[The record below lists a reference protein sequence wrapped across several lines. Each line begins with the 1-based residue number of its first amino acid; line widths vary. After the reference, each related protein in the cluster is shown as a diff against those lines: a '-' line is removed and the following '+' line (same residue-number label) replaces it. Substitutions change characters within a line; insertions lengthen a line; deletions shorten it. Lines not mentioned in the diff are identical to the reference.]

1 MQAIRNFVD
10 AITYPFRILARIP
23 SNVISSPRRML
34 GLSLPVRSALL
45 LFFALLLITIG
56 WIIYL
61 ATLPEREQ
69 LWQFL
74 RGVGWIIGILIFV
87 IPLVVWYALKLW
99 LEGEPSPYPEIDRV
113 WEAAQAAMK
122 EQLIDPTET
131 PIFIVLGLSSV
142 DAGTRFFSA
151 SNVSLPVCVPSGPAP
166 VHFYAN
172 QQAIYVVC
180 TESSCTGALLGGN
193 IAGAPAM
200 PAVPTSGGGYDA
212 MRTMQVGVDSVPPPT
227 APAGG
232 QAGSAAPFGLDNAT
246 IPGAIVGPPANP
258 QPSGNPGAG
267 NMAGTMMIG
276 GIDQPVA
283 SVGPGPAAAT
293 PRLNPGQ
300 AGEATARLAYVC
312 RCLKKIRDP
321 LCPING
327 VLVTT
332 PFTLLADGS
341 QEAVNQLQVAMK
353 ADIAALRAATRV
365 RCSITHIVDGMEE
378 EPGFR
383 ELIRRVG
390 PDRVASQ
397 RFGKGFGLW
406 NTPTNEQLDAVVKH
420 ACGAFEDWSY
430 LLFREEEGLSKRGN
444 RHLYGLLCRIRMNF
458 MGRLNHLIQ
467 SVYSVDSQSTSLA
480 GVEPMLFSGCYFI
493 ANGQTPDRQA
503 FLPSVFRKAQSEEEE
518 LEWGSEAIAEES
530 RMQTGVQV
538 LLVINGILVA
548 SIIAMLVYHN
558 YIKQ

>member
-23 SNVISSPRRML
+23 SRVISSPRRML
-34 GLSLPVRSALL
+34 GLSLQVRSALL
-45 LFFALLLITIG
+45 LFFALLMVSIG
-56 WIIYL
+56 WVIYL
-61 ATLPEREQ
+61 WMQEGLQQ
-69 LWQFL
+69 LWPFL
-74 RGVGWIIGILIFV
+74 KSVGWIIGILIFV

-113 WEAAQAAMK
+113 WDVAQVAMK
-122 EQLIDPTET
+122 EQAIDPTET
-131 PIFIVLGLSSV
+131 PIFLVLGLSSV

-180 TESSCTGALLGGN
+180 TESSCTGMLLGGN
-193 IAGAPAM
+193 IAGASVEPPA
-200 PAVPTSGGGYDA
+200 AVNPGAGFDA
-212 MRTMQVGVDSVPPPT
+212 NRTMQVGVDSMPPPAAQ
-227 APAGG
+227 APSQPDSG
-232 QAGSAAPFGLDNAT
+232 APFGLDAT
-246 IPGAIVGPPANP
+246 IPGANVAPPSNQAP
-258 QPSGNPGAG
+258 AG
-267 NMAGTMMIG
+267 NAGGGGLAGTMMIG
-276 GIDQPVA
+276 GVDQPVA
-283 SVGPGPAAAT
+283 AIGPGPVAT
-293 PRLNPGQ
+293 RRLNPGQ
-300 AGEATARLAYVC
+300 AGEATAKLAYVC
-312 RCLKKIRDP
+312 RRLKRLRDP

-327 VLVTT
+327 VLITT

-390 PDRVASQ
+390 PDRVATQ

-406 NTPTNEQLDAVVKH
+406 NMPTHDQLDAVVKH

-430 LLFREEEGLSKRGN
+430 LLFREEEGLIKSGN
-444 RHLYGLLCRIRMNF
+444 RHLYVLLCRILMNF
-458 MGRLNHLIQ
+458 L
-467 SVYSVDSQSTSLA
+467 
-480 GVEPMLFSGCYFI
+480 
-493 ANGQTPDRQA
+493 
-503 FLPSVFRKAQSEEEE
+503 
-518 LEWGSEAIAEES
+518 
-530 RMQTGVQV
+530 
-538 LLVINGILVA
+538 
-548 SIIAMLVYHN
+548 
-558 YIKQ
+558 

>member
-23 SNVISSPRRML
+23 SRVISSPRRML
-34 GLSLPVRSALL
+34 GLSLQVRSALL
-45 LFFALLLITIG
+45 LFFALLMVSIG
-56 WIIYL
+56 WVIYL
-61 ATLPEREQ
+61 WMQDGLQQ
-69 LWQFL
+69 LWPFL
-74 RGVGWIIGILIFV
+74 KSVGWIIGILIFV

-113 WEAAQAAMK
+113 WDVAQVAMK
-122 EQLIDPTET
+122 EQAIDPTET
-131 PIFIVLGLSSV
+131 PIFLVLGLSSV

-180 TESSCTGALLGGN
+180 TESSCTGMLLGGN
-193 IAGAPAM
+193 IAGASVEPPA
-200 PAVPTSGGGYDA
+200 AVNPGAGFDA
-212 MRTMQVGVDSVPPPT
+212 NRTMQVGVDSMPPPAAQ
-227 APAGG
+227 APSQPDSG
-232 QAGSAAPFGLDNAT
+232 APFGLDAT
-246 IPGAIVGPPANP
+246 IPGANVAPPSNQAPVGNA
-258 QPSGNPGAG
+258 GGAG
-267 NMAGTMMIG
+267 LAGTMMIG
-276 GIDQPVA
+276 GVDQPVA
-283 SVGPGPAAAT
+283 PIGPGPVAT

-300 AGEATARLAYVC
+300 AGEATAKLAYVC
-312 RCLKKIRDP
+312 RRLKRLRDP

-327 VLVTT
+327 VLITT

-390 PDRVASQ
+390 PDRVATQ

-406 NTPTNEQLDAVVKH
+406 NMPTHDQLDAVVKH

-458 MGRLNHLIQ
+458 LGRLNHVIQ
-467 SVYSVDSQSTSLA
+467 SVYSVDRESTSLA
-480 GVEPMLFSGCYFI
+480 GREPMLFSGCYFV

-503 FLPSVFRKAQSEEEE
+503 FLPSVFRKSQSEEEE
-518 LEWGSEAIAEES
+518 LEWGSEAIAEER
-530 RMQTGVQV
+530 RMQTSVLI
-538 LLVINGILVA
+538 LLVINGFLLAAIVF
-548 SIIAMLVYHN
+548 MLIYHN
-558 YIKQ
+558 I